1 MERVSTALLE
11 RAERHPDAVF
21 SVAIELSANR
31 GSDPA
36 LDEALTSLK
45 TRFGNLSVVRGVEY
59 LFAQVT
65 GDALL
70 KMVNSTAEPSAIAYV
85 HEERMDFDRE
95 NLANTSIT
103 QPLLG
108 RINRHPEREFQVI
121 IDINQDAEA
130 GRDEAVA
137 RVRQLIKDAG
147 GNAEKIRRRSDATHP
162 YVFVTLPGR
171 VVQAVAR
178 LDRESAEEQLK
189 LEIAAREKIRR
200 EPALSQSTAIADDQP
215 SPGRQSSPLAP
226 YLAIYKIWEDA
237 VVHPLITRTL
247 STVKADAAQISFSA
261 LGNHIV
267 WAVIDSGIDGDH
279 VHFKRHGNLMP
290 PSPLTHEDFTP
301 GGNSG
306 TALIDSDGHGT
317 HVAGIIAGE
326 LRDEDAQ
333 THLKRQARMVGRVR
347 KDDESIS
354 YVATPVARIAGM
366 APECRLLSYKVVP
379 ERGPSQVSYV
389 IDAIE
394 KIQRVND
401 YGRRL
406 LIHGVNLSLGYAF
419 EPEWFACGQSP
430 LCVEVNR
437 LVRSGVVV
445 VVAAGNS
452 GYASF
457 QLADGRAASPSGV
470 AQSIADPGNA
480 ELAITVGSTH
490 RDMPH
495 TYGVSYFSSKGPTG
509 DGRDK
514 PDLVAPGEKI
524 VSCGAGRSKAKLAAT
539 SRLGG
544 DFEYMEDTG
553 TSMAAP
559 HVSGLIAAFLSV
571 RGEFRGDPLRVKKVF
586 IESSTSL
593 GRTST
598 FQGAGLVDLMR
609 AIQSV

>member
-1 MERVSTALLE
+1 VEPMSTALRE
-11 RAERHPDAVF
+11 RAEHHPGALF
-21 SVAIELSANR
+21 SVAIELAANPAK
-31 GSDPA
+31 DPTLDQA
-36 LDEALTSLK
+36 LRALK
-45 TRFGNLSVVRGVEY
+45 ARFRNLSVVRDVEY
-59 LFAQVT
+59 LFAQLT
-65 GDALL
+65 GENLLAL
-70 KMVNSTAEPSAIAYV
+70 VGETVERSAIAYV

-108 RINRHPEREFQVI
+108 RINRYPEREFGVI

-130 GRDEAVA
+130 GREGAIA
-137 RVRQLIKDAG
+137 RVRELIQDAG
-147 GNAEKIRRRSDATHP
+147 GSTEMIRRRPDATHP
-162 YVFVTLPGR
+162 NVFPTLTGN
-171 VVQAVAR
+171 VGQAVAPHE
-178 LDRESAEEQLK
+178 REAPEKSLVSER
-189 LEIAAREKIRR
+189 AARG
-200 EPALSQSTAIADDQP
+200 SVSDDQP
-215 SPGRQSSPLAP
+215 STGRQSSPLAP

-279 VHFKRHGNLMP
+279 VHFKHHLNLIA

-301 GGNSG
+301 GGTSA

-326 LRDEDAQ
+326 LRDEDAR
-333 THLKRQARMVGRVR
+333 THLKRQAQMVGRVR
-347 KDDESIS
+347 RDDETIS
-354 YVATPVARIAGM
+354 YVAAPVTRIAGM
-366 APECRLLSYKVVP
+366 APECKLLSYKVVP

-394 KIQRVND
+394 KVQRVND

-457 QLADGRAASPSGV
+457 QLADGKASSPSGV

-524 VSCGAGRSKAKLAAT
+524 VSCGAGRNKAKLAAT
-539 SRLGG
+539 SRLGS

-586 IESSTSL
+586 IESSTNL

>member
-1 MERVSTALLE
+1 VKPVSDALLE
-11 RAERHPDAVF
+11 RAERYPDALF
-21 SVAIELSANR
+21 SVGIELAPNPSNE
-31 GSDPA
+31 PA
-36 LDEALTSLK
+36 LARDIAGLK
-45 TRFGNLSVVRGVEY
+45 ARFQHAAVVRGVEY
-59 LFAQVT
+59 LFARIP
-65 GDALL
+65 GRDLLALDP
-70 KMVNSTAEPSAIAYV
+70 AARAIAYI
-85 HEERMDFDRE
+85 HEERTDFDRE
-95 NLANTSIT
+95 NLASTAIT

-108 RINRHPEREFQVI
+108 RVNRHPEREFQVI
-121 IDINQDAEA
+121 IDINQDSIE
-130 GRDEAVA
+130 GRDGAID
-137 RVRQLIKDAG
+137 RVRRLIDASG
-147 GNAEKIRRRSDATHP
+147 GDPGSIRRRPDATHP
-162 YVFVTLPGR
+162 YVFVTLTGLQVR
-171 VVQAVAR
+171 DVAR
-178 LDRESAEEQLK
+178 LDREAAELR
-189 LEIAAREKIRR
+189 LEDALMERER
-200 EPALSQSTAIADDQP
+200 QHTAERAGQTAPRGDDQP
-215 SPGRQSSPLAP
+215 SPGRQTSPLAP

-237 VVHPLITRTL
+237 VVQPLITRTV

-261 LGNHIV
+261 LGTHIV

-279 VHFKRHGNLMP
+279 VHFKRHDNLTP
-290 PSPLTHEDFTP
+290 PSPLSHEDFTP
-301 GGNSG
+301 GGTPQ
-306 TALIDSDGHGT
+306 TALIDTDGHGT

-326 LRDEDAQ
+326 LRDDDA
-333 THLKRQARMVGRVR
+333 HGALARQARTVSLVR
-347 KDDESIS
+347 RADESIS
-354 YVATPVARIAGM
+354 YVATPTSRITGM
-366 APECRLLSYKVVP
+366 APECKILSYKVVP
-379 ERGPSQVSYV
+379 ERGSAQVSFV

-401 YGRRL
+401 YGRRI
-406 LIHGVNLSLGYAF
+406 LIHGVNLSLGYPF

-452 GYASF
+452 GYATF
-457 QLADGRAASPSGV
+457 QLADQRKSVTPAGV

-509 DGRDK
+509 DGRAK

-524 VSCGAGRSKAKLAAT
+524 VSCAAGRSKAKLAAT
-539 SRLGG
+539 SQLGS

-571 RGEFRGDPLRVKKVF
+571 RGEFRGDPLRVKKIF
-586 IESSTSL
+586 IDSSTTL
-593 GRTST
+593 GRTPT

>member
-1 MERVSTALLE
+1 VECMSTALLE
-11 RAERHPDAVF
+11 RAERYPNVVF
-21 SVAIELSANR
+21 SVGIELA
-31 GSDPA
+31 GTPVQGPDLEAAIAA
-36 LDEALTSLK
+36 LKVNVVGRSI
-45 TRFGNLSVVRGVEY
+45 VRGTEY
-59 LFAQVT
+59 LFAQVS
-65 GDALL
+65 GSDLVRLADQPQPGI
-70 KMVNSTAEPSAIAYV
+70 VAYI
-85 HEERMDFDRE
+85 HEERTDFDRE

-108 RINRHPEREFQVI
+108 RIIGHPEREFQLI
-121 IDINQDAEA
+121 IDINQDARI
-130 GRDEAVA
+130 GREGAIE
-137 RVRQLIKDAG
+137 RVRTLIADAG
-147 GNAEKIRRRSDATHP
+147 GDVSRIRRRADATHP
-162 YVFVTLPGR
+162 YIFVTLRGR
-171 VVQAVAR
+171 QVQVLAR
-178 LDRESAEEQLK
+178 LDRERAEAQLK
-189 LEIAAREKIRR
+189 EDRARDDGLRR
-200 EPALSQSTAIADDQP
+200 ARSVGASPVITEDQP
-215 SPGRQSSPLAP
+215 TIGRQSSPLAP

-237 VVHPLITRTL
+237 VVHPLVTRTI

-261 LGNHIV
+261 LGAHIV

-279 VHFKRHGNLMP
+279 VHFKRHGNLNP

-301 GGNSG
+301 NG
-306 TALIDSDGHGT
+306 TSASALIDSDGHGT

-326 LRDEDAQ
+326 LRNEDAQ
-333 THLKRQARMVGRVR
+333 RLLNRQAQLVSRVR
-347 KDDESIS
+347 RDDGTIS
-354 YVATPVARIAGM
+354 FVGTPVSRISGM
-366 APECRLLSYKVVP
+366 APECKLLSYKVVP
-379 ERGPSQVSYV
+379 ERGPAQVSYV

-394 KIQRVND
+394 KVQRVND

-406 LIHGVNLSLGYAF
+406 LIHGVNLSLGYSF

-457 QLADGRAASPSGV
+457 QLVGGQAAPPSGV

-524 VSCGAGRSKAKLAAT
+524 VSCAAGRNKAKLVAT
-539 SRLGG
+539 SRMG
-544 DFEYMEDTG
+544 DQFDYMEDTG

-586 IESSTSL
+586 VQSSTDL
-593 GRTST
+593 GRTPT